1 MDKVYVNSMQILTMT
16 VLKLVKETP
25 TSNLWFT
32 WYVSLWKKKVFVL
45 YCLFSGINCSAHALY
60 HKLTEKWVCIHKC
73 SDLCC

>member
-32 WYVSLWKKKVFVL
+32 YVSLWKKKVFV
-45 YCLFSGINCSAHALY
+45 
-60 HKLTEKWVCIHKC
+60 
-73 SDLCC
+73 